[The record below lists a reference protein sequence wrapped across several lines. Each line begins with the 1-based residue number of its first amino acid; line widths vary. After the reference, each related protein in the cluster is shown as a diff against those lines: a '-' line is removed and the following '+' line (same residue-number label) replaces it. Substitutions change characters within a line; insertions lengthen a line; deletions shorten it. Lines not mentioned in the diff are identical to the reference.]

1 MRTGG
6 GCIHMRRRGSTYLE
20 AAARGPSAPAHT
32 TVVPDQPHG
41 IVRRYRSMT
50 RLLSFCQLA
59 RVVPLA
65 SKPRPF
71 GAATPPPSPPTSPR
85 PPPNAAET
93 QIIPPFHPQSPTT
106 TPQLP
111 AMPASPTTTTA
122 SSDPPAPT
130 LDDLPTRPPPGII
143 LPSAT
148 ARTIIEKTAGYVA
161 RNGASFEDRL
171 RHGESRDKVT
181 FLEPEDAYYDFYR
194 WRVSEIKAGRGTA
207 VSAGRDREETTGG
220 VGGTGVS
227 GKGKKGPDPP
237 AEFVFSARV
246 PTVNARDLDV
256 VKLTALFVAKNGRG
270 WMTGLSQR
278 EAGNFQFDFLR
289 PQHTLY
295 QFFTRLVD
303 QYTILF
309 TTFSDGG
316 GGARAQDLASDARD
330 RSRVLGRAR
339 ARAEWARHQE
349 ARKAAQEEEVER
361 ERIAYHQIDWQDFVV
376 VETVVF
382 DERDAEVSLPAP
394 PTKNDLQ
401 SASLEQKA
409 AMSIDPS
416 RRLEEA
422 MPTFEDQ
429 AAWEGG
435 VQQREAH
442 AATPVAAA
450 ATTAA
455 TPYRPAVPPPAPP
468 APKIRPHHHPASARP
483 NAVLPP
489 NTSIC
494 PNCGQTIPNAE
505 IQEHMRIELLD
516 PAWRDQHR
524 LAQQR
529 GATTN
534 LSTADVAG
542 NLKRLA
548 SQRGDV
554 FEEAVGKR
562 REGG

>member
-1 MRTGG
+1 
-6 GCIHMRRRGSTYLE
+6 
-20 AAARGPSAPAHT
+20 
-32 TVVPDQPHG
+32 
-41 IVRRYRSMT
+41 
-50 RLLSFCQLA
+50 
-59 RVVPLA
+59 
-65 SKPRPF
+65 
-71 GAATPPPSPPTSPR
+71 
-85 PPPNAAET
+85 
-93 QIIPPFHPQSPTT
+93 
-106 TPQLP
+106 
-111 AMPASPTTTTA
+111 
-122 SSDPPAPT
+122 
-130 LDDLPTRPPPGII
+130 
-143 LPSAT
+143 
-148 ARTIIEKTAGYVA
+148 
-161 RNGASFEDRL
+161 
-171 RHGESRDKVT
+171 
-181 FLEPEDAYYDFYR
+181 
-194 WRVSEIKAGRGTA
+194 
-207 VSAGRDREETTGG
+207 
-220 VGGTGVS
+220 
-227 GKGKKGPDPP
+227 
-237 AEFVFSARV
+237 
-246 PTVNARDLDV
+246 
-256 VKLTALFVAKNGRG
+256 
-270 WMTGLSQR
+270 MTGLSQR

-303 QYTILF
+303 QYTILL
-309 TTFSDGG
+309 TTAPDGAAG
-316 GGARAQDLASDARD
+316 TRAQNLASDAKD
-330 RSRVLGRAR
+330 RYRVLGRAR

-349 ARKAAQEEEVER
+349 ARKAAREEEAEK

-382 DERDAEVSLPAP
+382 DERDAEVTLPAP

-422 MPTFEDQ
+422 MPTFEDETTWGG
-429 AAWEGG
+429 AAL
-435 VQQREAH
+435 QQETH
-442 AATPVAAA
+442 AAKPVAAAAA

-455 TPYRPAVPPPAPP
+455 TPYRPAAPAPVP
-468 APKIRPHHHPASARP
+468 AAPKIRPHHHPASARP
-483 NAVLPP
+483 NTVLPP

-494 PNCGQTIPNAE
+494 PNCGQAIPNAE

-534 LSTADVAG
+534 LSMVDVAG

-554 FEEAVGKR
+554 FDETVVKR